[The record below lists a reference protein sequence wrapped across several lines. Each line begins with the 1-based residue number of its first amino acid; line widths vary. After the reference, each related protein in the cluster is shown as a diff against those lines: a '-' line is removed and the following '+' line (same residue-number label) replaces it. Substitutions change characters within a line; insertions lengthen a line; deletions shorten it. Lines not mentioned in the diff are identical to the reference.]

1 MKSLQI
7 VNRAPLNLLCT
18 ENVTK
23 ELNYLVAKD
32 YEHAKMLQQAAEVKT
47 AAPAVVFPS
56 EVDASYDALV
66 EENPEPRK

>member
-1 MKSLQI
+1 M
-7 VNRAPLNLLCT
+7 NRAPLNLLCT

-47 AAPAVVFPS
+47 AAPAVAVPS

>member
-47 AAPAVVFPS
+47 AALAVVVPS

>member
-47 AAPAVVFPS
+47 AAPAVAVPS

>member
-32 YEHAKMLQQAAEVKT
+32 YEQAKMLQQAAEVKT
-47 AAPAVVFPS
+47 AAPAVAVPS